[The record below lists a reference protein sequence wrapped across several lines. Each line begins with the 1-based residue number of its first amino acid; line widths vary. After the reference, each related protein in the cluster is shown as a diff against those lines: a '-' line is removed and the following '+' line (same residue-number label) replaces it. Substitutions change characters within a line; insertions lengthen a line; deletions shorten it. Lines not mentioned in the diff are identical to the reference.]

1 MGIAWNGAEASC
13 DEFRRIL
20 EECGHKRRAMYLAQ
34 ASSGMR
40 IGEITQIS
48 REHLHTDTDKTV
60 VKIPARIAKKRDKP
74 RSLVWGWHLQT

>member
-48 REHLHTDTDKTV
+48 REHLHTV
-60 VKIPARIAKKRDKP
+60 VGNVPKIHCIVTK
-74 RSLVWGWHLQT
+74 LF